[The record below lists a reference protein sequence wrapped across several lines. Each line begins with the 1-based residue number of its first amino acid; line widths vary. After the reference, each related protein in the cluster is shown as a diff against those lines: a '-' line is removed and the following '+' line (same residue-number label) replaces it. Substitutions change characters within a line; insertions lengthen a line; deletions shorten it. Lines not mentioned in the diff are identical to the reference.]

1 MSKRILTVFLTIFLT
16 ASFAGAQSAEV
27 TIQLNEQFFETVL
40 DAVFNNSKPLEFPL
54 SSNNL
59 PINEKSVFQNA
70 RTFNKNSFLETRKVN
85 YAPRCQEKITIMREM
100 KGVRTAVKFREGKI
114 YAPIAFTG
122 IYNPPLVGCLDFQGW
137 AETNIELEFDKDKQT
152 LFGRAKV
159 KNIQLGSVA
168 NLAGGFIAKFVQN
181 SIDKKINP
189 IEILKTDRLEFVV
202 PIQQTNSSLKLKANN
217 LRYEVGENLL
227 NIFVNLEFSKAE

>member
-1 MSKRILTVFLTIFLT
+1 MSKRILIVILTIFLT
-16 ASFAGAQSAEV
+16 ASFARAQSAEV
-27 TIQLNEQFFETVL
+27 TIQLNEQFFDTVL

-54 SSNNL
+54 SVNDS
-59 PINEKSVFQNA
+59 PKKEHEIFQNA
-70 RTFNKNSFLETRKVN
+70 LAFDRRSFLETQKIS

-122 IYNPPLVGCLDFQGW
+122 VYNPPLVGCLDFQGW
-137 AETNIELEFDKDKQT
+137 AETNIELEFDKNKQT
-152 LFGRAKV
+152 LYGRARV

-217 LRYEVGENLL
+217 LCYEVGENLL

>member
-1 MSKRILTVFLTIFLT
+1 MSKRILIVILTIFLT
-16 ASFAGAQSAEV
+16 ASFARAQSAEV
-27 TIQLNEQFFETVL
+27 TIQLNEQFFDTVL

-54 SSNNL
+54 SVNDS
-59 PINEKSVFQNA
+59 PKKEQEIFQNA
-70 RTFNKNSFLETRKVN
+70 LAFDRRSFLETQKIS

-122 IYNPPLVGCLDFQGW
+122 VYNPPLVGCLDFQGW
-137 AETNIELEFDKDKQT
+137 AETDIELEFDKNKQT
-152 LFGRAKV
+152 LYGRARV

>member
-1 MSKRILTVFLTIFLT
+1 MVVVFSIFSLV
-16 ASFAGAQSAEV
+16 SFARGQSAEV
-27 TIQLNEQFFETVL
+27 TIQLNERFFETVF
-40 DAVFNNSKPLEFPL
+40 DAIFNNAKPLEFPL
-54 SSNNL
+54 SFNNL
-59 PINEKSVFQNA
+59 PGNEKAVLPNA
-70 RTFNKNSFLETRKVN
+70 AAWSENSFRETRKRN

-122 IYNPPLVGCLDFQGW
+122 VYNPPLVGCLEFQGW
-137 AETNIELEFDKDKQT
+137 AETNIELEFDKARQT
-152 LFGRAKV
+152 LYGRAKV
-159 KNIQLGSVA
+159 KNIQLGTVA

-202 PIQQTNSSLKLKANN
+202 PIQQTDSLLKLKAEN